1 MEICSFNQ
9 VLFRENQEKQNIHTQ
24 KEVLIQNSFQAAIKI
39 IKCFNL
45 YKGYM
50 VQELLYLYSYLV
62 IGKQKS

>member
-9 VLFRENQEKQNIHTQ
+9 VLFREKQEKQNIHTQ
-24 KEVLIQNSFQAAIKI
+24 QEVLIQNSFQAAIMI
-39 IKCFNL
+39 IKCFNF